1 MIRYVEDSFFTTMM
15 KSAFWSNFAFAPAKM
30 RKIIGLLS
38 LFCFFYPAQT
48 QQVTKEFV
56 KRVWVDD
63 FQKIDSNWAQQSTA
77 DNFFIGS
84 SEGFE
89 VWRKSKRSGFFIF
102 PKKVQEFRVFE
113 ASLQFVFDGKGTAE
127 NAAGLVLQ
135 AQPDGSGAVIVE
147 VNRKKQY
154 RIRRAASHRMLPPAD
169 PAAGWRK
176 PARKIKGDAVILTVK
191 TNDKVY
197 DIFINGVYVHSFT
210 EIEYSKGW
218 IGLYVGPEARVIYK
232 EISVK
237 IDDEASSVPGTAT
250 AYSDDRRSLYLA
262 IVRLKEVIQKKD
274 FRIAEL
280 EYQLKDQ
287 TGLNYKADS
296 VLLKQSQEA
305 VARVEEL
312 ETELEKTNTDKL
324 TLEKELL
331 KLKQFKNAVS
341 DADGGNVAD
350 NLISINEELR
360 LELQKSKKTVEEL
373 EESLLKQQTQIADWI
388 KKINQLENAAEDSKN
403 TIQYQRSQLIQKD
416 SVIQEQQKTIQG
428 MQKAARE
435 AVKDKKKTANPVKQD
450 KEIKKEALFDEN

>member
-1 MIRYVEDSFFTTMM
+1 MRYVEDSFFTTMM
-15 KSAFWSNFAFAPAKM
+15 KSAFWSNFAFAPTKM
-30 RKIIGLLS
+30 RKIIGLLC

-48 QQVTKEFV
+48 QQVTKEFI
-56 KRVWVDD
+56 KRVWLDD
-63 FQKIDSNWAQQSTA
+63 FQKIDSGWAQQSTA

-113 ASLQFVFDGKGTAE
+113 ATLQFVFDGKGNME

-147 VNRKKQY
+147 VNRKKQF
-154 RIRRAASHRMLPPAD
+154 RIRRAASFRILPQTD

-176 PARKIKGDAVILTVK
+176 PAKKIKGDAVELTVK

-197 DIFINGVYVHSFT
+197 DVFINGVYVHSFT

-218 IGLYVGPEARVIYK
+218 IGLYIGPESRVIYK
-232 EISVK
+232 KISVN
-237 IDDEASSVPGTAT
+237 IDDEASSVPGVAT
-250 AYSDDRRSLYLA
+250 AYPDDRRSLNLA
-262 IVRLKEVIQKKD
+262 IARLKEVIQKKD
-274 FRIAEL
+274 LRIAEL
-280 EYQLKDQ
+280 ENQLKDQ

-305 VARVEEL
+305 VARVDEL
-312 ETELEKTNTDKL
+312 EAELEKANADKL
-324 TLEKELL
+324 SLEKELL
-331 KLKQFKNAVS
+331 KLQQFKNAAAGS
-341 DADGGNVAD
+341 DGGNVAD

-360 LELQKSKKTVEEL
+360 LELQKSKKTIEEL
-373 EESLLKQQTQIADWI
+373 EAGLLKQQSQVADWI
-388 KKINQLENAAEDSKN
+388 MKINQLENTADDAKN
-403 TIQYQRSQLIQKD
+403 TIQYQRSQIIQKD
-416 SVIQEQQKTIQG
+416 SIIREQQKSIQVLE
-428 MQKAARE
+428 KAAKE
-435 AVKDKKKTANPVKQD
+435 AEKDKKKTANPVKQE